1 MTKPSK
7 TIAIERLQK
16 ALDAIPELKNLSSGH
31 SLLEGSWYD
40 SPEFKEWRRNTQIAI
55 KKTFGNE
62 SDQVREFNNTGS
74 SPIRLSTGRM
84 PLTARLEQ
92 IRKAYLKD
100 LDSKAAVLKSM
111 INEVEEY
118 WSEENQTPATSEV
131 HKNERI
137 NTNEIFIV
145 HGRDEGA
152 KETVARFLE
161 KLDLV
166 PVTLA
171 EKPGKGLTIIEK
183 FEQHTQVGF
192 AIVLLTPDDAGSL
205 QDDEN
210 DLSPRARQNVIF
222 EFGYFIGKLGRERVC
237 ALVKGD
243 VEKPSD
249 YDGVLYIPLDA
260 SGGWK
265 QKLFRELGSVGFK
278 VDANQVF

>member
-1 MTKPSK
+1 MIARPTKAK
-7 TIAIERLQK
+7 ALERLRRV
-16 ALDAIPELKNLSSGH
+16 LDAIPELKNLGR
-31 SLLEGSWYD
+31 GT
-40 SPEFKEWRRNTQIAI
+40 PEFEKWHRDTKVAI
-55 KKTFGNE
+55 TNAFGNE
-62 SDQVREFNNTGS
+62 SDNIKDFNKIKYSVPFFVSGMTESNFQNAYVRGLQS
-74 SPIRLSTGRM
+74 AASV
-84 PLTARLEQ
+84 LE
-92 IRKAYLKD
+92 
-100 LDSKAAVLKSM
+100 SM
-111 INEVEEY
+111 IEEIKEY
-118 WSEENQTPATSEV
+118 WEDENGTPIPSETHDT
-131 HKNERI
+131 ERI

-152 KETVARFLE
+152 KETVARFLD

-183 FEQHTQVGF
+183 FEQHTHVGF

-222 EFGYFIGKLGRERVC
+222 ELGFFIGRLGREHVC
-237 ALVKGD
+237 ALTKGE
-243 VEKPSD
+243 VEIPSN
-249 YDGVLYIPLDA
+249 YAGIEYIPLDA

-265 QKLFRELGSVGFK
+265 QKLFRELRSVGFK

>member
-1 MTKPSK
+1 MAQPTKAE
-7 TIAIERLQK
+7 AIKRLQRV
-16 ALDAIPELKNLSSGH
+16 LDAIPELKNLRRG
-31 SLLEGSWYD
+31 
-40 SPEFKEWRRNTQIAI
+40 SPEFEKWRRDTKVAI
-55 KKTFGNE
+55 TNAFGNE
-62 SDQVREFNNTGS
+62 SDNIKDFNKINYS
-74 SPIRLSTGRM
+74 VPFFVSRM
-84 PLTARLEQ
+84 PDSYFQ
-92 IRKAYLKD
+92 NAYVRGIE
-100 LDSKAAVLKSM
+100 SAAAVLKSM

-118 WSEENQTPATSEV
+118 WPEENQPPATSEV

-152 KETVARFLE
+152 KETVARFLDM
-161 KLDLV
+161 LDLV

-171 EKPGKGLTIIEK
+171 EKPGKDLTIIEK
-183 FEQHTQVGF
+183 FEQPTHVGF

-222 EFGYFIGKLGRERVC
+222 ELGFFIGRLGREHVC
-237 ALVKGD
+237 ALTKGD
-243 VEKPSD
+243 VEIPSN
-249 YDGVLYIPLDA
+249 YAGIEYVPLDA

-265 QKLFRELGSVGFK
+265 QKLFRELRSVGFQ